1 MKRLLLSAACLLA
14 VISACNKNDVVADKV
29 LDDYSDA
36 PWAVDPSLRVPIQL
50 NMGDLF
56 DVKTTKAA
64 IDSLDNVRLGILAV
78 DLVNTADWSELLKDK
93 IAVVDSIGM
102 AKFISADGA
111 PLTYYYPLETPTLH
125 NYAFYGYRTSN
136 ETGQEAFKLNDGY
149 TKDVKIGYTD
159 VLWAKSVAEDLVN
172 PDPTS
177 SETVTGFNA
186 DYIRKARVWYS
197 GSWMLYAPT
206 LRFKHLTAALHFN
219 AVAETEDAAKTFVDK
234 QGNPLVTIS
243 DIVVSGVDTTAV
255 LNVISGELSP
265 VGGKASLKVLPDTG
279 VVPAY
284 NVVGTK
290 NIGSECGD
298 GLFILPPEDPE
309 DPIYVNFTITM
320 PDAIAG
326 SRTYR
331 RAEPYEITPPSGG
344 FVAGKAYR
352 FRIFVKDL
360 VTVQAKLEL
369 EDWDWTGNNDDV
381 ITTIG

>member
-1 MKRLLLSAACLLA
+1 MKRVLLSAACLLA

-64 IDSLDNVRLGILAV
+64 INSLDNVRLGILAV

-93 IAVVDSIGM
+93 IAVVDGSGM
-102 AKFISADGA
+102 TQFISADGA

-136 ETGQEAFKLNDGY
+136 ETGQEAFNLNDGY
-149 TKDVKIGYTD
+149 TKDVEIGYTD
-159 VLWAKSVAEDLVN
+159 VLWAKSEAEELVN
-172 PDPTS
+172 PETP
-177 SETVTGFNA
+177 SEKLTGFNA

-197 GSWMLYAPT
+197 GSWMQYAPT
-206 LRFKHLTAALHFN
+206 LRFLHLTTALHFN
-219 AVAETEDAAKTFVDK
+219 AVAETSEAADSFKDEDN
-234 QGNPLVTIS
+234 NPLVTIS
-243 DIVVSGVDTTAV
+243 NIVVSGVYTSAELD
-255 LNVISGELSP
+255 VISGDLTATESVKGELT
-265 VGGKASLKVLPDTG
+265 VLPDTP
-279 VVPAY
+279 VMPTY
-284 NVVGTK
+284 NQNDDNVNVGT
-290 NIGSECGD
+290 ECGT
-298 GLFILPPEDPE
+298 GLFILPTE

-326 SRTYR
+326 SREYR
-331 RAEPYEITPPSGG
+331 RAEPYLITPPSGG

-352 FRIFVKDL
+352 FRIIVKDL